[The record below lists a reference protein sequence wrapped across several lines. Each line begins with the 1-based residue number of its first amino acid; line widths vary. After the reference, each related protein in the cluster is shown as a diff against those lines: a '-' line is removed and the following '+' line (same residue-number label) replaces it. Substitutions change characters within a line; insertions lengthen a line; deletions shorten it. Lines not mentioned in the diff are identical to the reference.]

1 MNELI
6 LTEEQT
12 RLLAAARGPVVVRD
26 AVGTELGMIDP
37 YEAEV
42 IRRHKERRNQPP
54 ERGIPAAEVRDC
66 MQALVAEHAR
76 RPDMTPAEAVAFVRT
91 YREQSKQ

>member
-1 MNELI
+1 MPELI

-12 RLLAAARGPVVVRD
+12 RLLATARGPVVVRD
-26 AVGTELGMIDP
+26 AAGTELGKIDP

-42 IRRHKERRNQPP
+42 IRRWKERKNHPP
-54 ERGIPAAEVRDC
+54 EPTIPAAEVRAH

-76 RPDMTPAEAVAFVRT
+76 RPDMTAAEAVEFVRT
-91 YREQSKQ
+91 LREQSKQ